1 MFVAL
6 KYRRSIASVVSIVA
20 SFILFVWV
28 REGQSDGKRHYDA
41 TVVKESCPPVVRT
54 KENEDECATC
64 NRRFV
69 LRKENQA
76 EMSMAD
82 VIYVPNDAPAVAK
95 SLEDVAAERSQQMD
109 DLLNQNPMPSDY
121 GRVMVDLFRDKSLD
135 AYTRDFAVQ
144 HIGLYAEALQRQ
156 GRYDPS
162 SSEARLLRQALEE
175 AAQEARTIV
184 AAAAFRA
191 LSDLAA
197 FDPNVDL
204 KRLGSRLLSCVSD
217 ASASQAARVMAIQLC
232 GERNI
237 TVSQFA
243 LRRLVEDPSQSVVI
257 RKSAGR
263 ALKNF
268 GIIPACRE

>member
-1 MFVAL
+1 MRDALMRRAIGWAACLVVPVLLFVEICEKNIGKKISRDSTIAWESYCPVACVRE
-6 KYRRSIASVVSIVA
+6 KDDGSAHRDRRSVPREVPRTEVSVAEVLHAPNDV
-20 SFILFVWV
+20 
-28 REGQSDGKRHYDA
+28 
-41 TVVKESCPPVVRT
+41 PVVA
-54 KENEDECATC
+54 N
-64 NRRFV
+64 N
-69 LRKENQA
+69 
-76 EMSMAD
+76 
-82 VIYVPNDAPAVAK
+82 
-95 SLEDVAAERSQQMD
+95 LEAIAAERSQRMD
-109 DLLNQNPMPSDY
+109 DLLNQNPMPANY
-121 GRVMVDLFRDKSLD
+121 GQVMIDLFRAKALD
-135 AYTRDFAVQ
+135 IYTRDFAVQ

-232 GERNI
+232 GERK
-237 TVSQFA
+237 VASSRG
-243 LRRLVEDPSQSVVI
+243 LLKRLADDPKLNAVV
-257 RKSAGR
+257 RKSASR
-263 ALKNF
+263 SLLSLET
-268 GIIPACRE
+268 PEER